1 LADLPTLDLEI
12 QVHKI
17 LVKAFA
23 SSDELQQL
31 MSEEKNP
38 LEGDPFENVTNNI
51 EILRNQPQHETLM
64 EAMMTKASTPL
75 YEGSSTSILLAI
87 LLLSLRVVHGVSN
100 VFMDELFSL
109 LQRSC

>member
-1 LADLPTLDLEI
+1 M
-12 QVHKI
+12 HKI

-51 EILRNQPQHETLM
+51 EILRNQPQHETSM

-75 YEGSSTSILLAI
+75 NEGSSTSILLAI
-87 LLLSLRVVHGVSN
+87 LLLNLRVVHGVSN